1 MLFVKLQ
8 LKLCEMEKK
17 HNLVF
22 MELVYSKEEKGR
34 AEIGPSNSFFFF
46 LMVCVIISSM
56 HYFFFHRVFVFSL
69 LCE

>member
-46 LMVCVIISSM
+46 FNGLC
-56 HYFFFHRVFVFSL
+56 HYFKHALFFLPPCVCFFFVM
-69 LCE
+69 